1 MNSRA
6 QEFEIVVV
14 GAGPAGI
21 AAACTAAES
30 GRRVAVLDNTPWLG
44 GQIWRGQQFNP
55 APPAAQK
62 WIERFRRSGAPL
74 LDQTSVIASPRP
86 GVLLAEHPSGAREV
100 HFQKL
105 ILATGARELLLPF
118 PGWTL
123 PGVVGAGGL
132 QVLAKH
138 GWPVAGK
145 KVVVAGT
152 GPLLLAVADG
162 LRKCGAH
169 LVSIAEQAAWSKV
182 AGFGL
187 KLLAHPGKILQGVG
201 LKSRL
206 SGVPYRCGV
215 WPVRAEGGDQ
225 VRSVTLTDGRKSWT
239 ESCDLLAC
247 GFNLVPSVELPLAL
261 NCELRDGFVYVDEWQ
276 ATSVENV
283 FCAGEPTGIGGVDC
297 ALVEGQVA
305 GLVAAGRKDKA
316 RQLFAVRARWHR
328 FRAALAGAFTL
339 RPELAKLSADDTIFC
354 RCEDVTFGRIKAFNH
369 WRDAKLQTRCGMGAC
384 QGRTCGA
391 AARVVLS
398 FGMESVRPPILPA
411 RIVSLMTIS
420 PDSAN
425 INATEH

>member
-1 MNSRA
+1 MNSHA
-6 QEFEIVVV
+6 QDFEIVVV
-14 GAGPAGI
+14 GGGPAGL
-21 AAACTAAES
+21 AAACAAAES
-30 GRRVAVLDNTPWLG
+30 GRSVAVLDNTPWVG
-44 GQIWRGQQFNP
+44 GQIWRGQPFK
-55 APPAAQK
+55 AAPAAQK
-62 WIERFRRSGAPL
+62 WVERFHRSGASW

-123 PGVVGAGGL
+123 PGMVGAGGL

-162 LRKCGAH
+162 LNKYGAQV
-169 LVSIAEQAAWSKV
+169 VSIAEQAAWSKV
-182 AGFGL
+182 AGFGRN
-187 KLLAHPGKILQGVG
+187 LLSHPAKILQGIG

-206 SGVPYRCGV
+206 FGVPYRCGV

-225 VRSVTLTDGRKSWT
+225 VHGVTLTDGQQTWT
-239 ESCDLLAC
+239 EACDLLAC
-247 GFNLVPSVELPLAL
+247 GFNLVPSVELPLVL
-261 NCELRDGFVYVDEWQ
+261 HCELRDGFVRVDEWQ
-276 ATSVENV
+276 ATSVESV
-283 FCAGEPTGIGGVDC
+283 YCAGEPTGIGGVDC

-305 GLVAAGRKDKA
+305 GLAAAGRPAEA
-316 RQLFAVRARWHR
+316 RQLFARRARWHR
-328 FRAALAGAFTL
+328 FRSALAGAFAL
-339 RPELAKLSADDTIFC
+339 RPEVTKLAADDTIFC
-354 RCEDVTFGRIKAFNH
+354 RCEDVTFGRVKSFH
-369 WRDAKLQTRCGMGAC
+369 DWRDAKLQTRCGMGAC

-391 AARVVLS
+391 AARVVLG
-398 FGMESVRPPILPA
+398 FGMASVRPPVLPA
-411 RIVSLMTIS
+411 RVASLMTIS

-425 INATEH
+425 INETEH